1 MAQRSCRA
9 GRGHPRQGGIL
20 TEMSSEVQYVHY
32 AVMGIGINANKEKFD
47 ETLKDKAT
55 SIYLSTGKKV
65 NRAKFTAA
73 FADAFGGYYRRYM
86 QDGDLSAF
94 VEEYDEL
101 LANKDKEV
109 IIYHGM
115 VEDATPDKISR
126 GIARGIDKDGA
137 LLVEIDGS
145 VTPVMSGEVSI
156 RGVQGYV

>member
-1 MAQRSCRA
+1 M
-9 GRGHPRQGGIL
+9 L
-20 TEMSSEVQYVHY
+20 T
-32 AVMGIGINANKEKFD
+32 KKFD